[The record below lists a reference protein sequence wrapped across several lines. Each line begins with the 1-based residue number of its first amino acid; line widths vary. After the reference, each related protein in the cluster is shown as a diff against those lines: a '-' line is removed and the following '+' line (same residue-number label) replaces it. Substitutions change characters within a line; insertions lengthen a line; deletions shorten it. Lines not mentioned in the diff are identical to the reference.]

1 MEAELFKTIAH
12 VAPPEQIPA
21 GKWLTTLNALL
32 KRDVQGGMKNLYAAV
47 CAPSEGLGCRPLCQ
61 EEHDF
66 VRQLIRFELTE
77 GFVIPRIIYAYSDAI
92 PQDVWFW

>member
-1 MEAELFKTIAH
+1 
-12 VAPPEQIPA
+12 
-21 GKWLTTLNALL
+21 
-32 KRDVQGGMKNLYAAV
+32 MKNLYAAV
-47 CAPSEGLGCRPLCQ
+47 CAPSEGLACRPLCQ